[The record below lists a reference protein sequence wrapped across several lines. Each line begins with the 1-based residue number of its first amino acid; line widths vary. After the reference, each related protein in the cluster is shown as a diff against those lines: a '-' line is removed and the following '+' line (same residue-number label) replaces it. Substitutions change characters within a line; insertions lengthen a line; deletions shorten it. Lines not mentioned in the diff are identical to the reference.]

1 MKTAKLKIKKQLI
14 IISNNQKILL
24 LNIFFLN
31 GLLKYKLKNLFL

>member
-24 LNIFFLN
+24 LNIFSFKWFAEKQTKKPFL
-31 GLLKYKLKNLFL
+31 